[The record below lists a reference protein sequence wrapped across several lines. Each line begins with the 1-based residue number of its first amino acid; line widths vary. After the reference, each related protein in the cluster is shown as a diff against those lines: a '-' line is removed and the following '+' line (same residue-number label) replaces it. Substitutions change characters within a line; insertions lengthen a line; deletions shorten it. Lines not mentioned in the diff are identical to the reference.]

1 MKLSSVELWQRI
13 SAAGLASPMQC
24 RGWAAEALQGLQP
37 EEATD
42 SDKIIDQLVRIG
54 RLTPYQAD
62 VLCGRIVGEIRRDG
76 WFIFGTVESPGW
88 QKWKLAAKSLA
99 GDRIWVRWLTGSQL
113 AELQPAAPSLPFGL
127 RNSQIK
133 GGPRLQSIHPPEMAN
148 QQLILQ
154 VSPIQGTS
162 LANSGNRFRS
172 FDKSLVVIRQI
183 AEALQPMHAAGLAH
197 GRVMPDRIYWDD
209 LHGVTLARDPLCQ
222 MTAGTDSTCVGLIDD
237 GLLGLN
243 AAQFLAPEFLAPG
256 QAATPTSDMYSIG
269 CLWWWM
275 ISGQPFVQGATASD
289 QLAAQVTAN
298 LKLIPPNTE
307 LPTPFLRCLQH
318 CLAKNLTARF
328 TSAAELLDALDAAQ
342 IAIDRGPVRK
352 SAQIADQSAT
362 LPPVPVQADATK
374 AQGATPSKLT
384 KTPDRSVMDKQ
395 SASPLPSKPTTTAS
409 TATPIPNATASSP
422 LASGPTKVQ
431 SQELTP
437 TPPRAPSGTKGSATK
452 IPNSTPTESG
462 PSPSLVPVEV
472 VAKVAGTPVRPTNTD
487 SIATNAE
494 FEPAVANRTTEPRT
508 PPSGSGVAPE
518 KIAVVEKEGTQRE
531 QPPMEANSSNASPSS
546 GQTHVGAPT
555 IASNPKAVGP
565 IGTRPSTSKKSIKKR
580 KSVGKSKKPH
590 PILMAAVGGLG
601 ILILVLV
608 AVLASGVNRSS
619 GSNDQASKNRSEAV
633 ETKKATEGGEAD
645 KESVDAR
652 ASVFQVVSGNADT
665 LFVPPALPKPFAL
678 ELLPPGGQCFI
689 HVRPQQLL
697 DGVFS
702 KNLLASL
709 NDDLSPLLDQVAKL
723 AMVPLQSM
731 SAMTIAVYGEEKI
744 TYALRVELAVPQSL
758 SALKKSWKITGQEG
772 NANRQC
778 MVNAD
783 GIGFYVK
790 EQPLSDAQSVKEFA
804 CGPKALLVQAAE
816 LEGAAGPLVTQL
828 DKLWRNS
835 DADAEVCILASA
847 PFLFADGRALLA
859 DAPPRFTTHFKDLL
873 SIDTRALLVQMRF
886 EPQWY
891 MESRWMGGSERDAGR
906 ILDRVKTRF
915 SSLST
920 MVDEWFVSEQPH
932 PYWRGLAVRY
942 SRMLQALTDNMRFGI
957 EGGAAIANAYLPSE
971 AAPNLLLASWLALQP
986 AATMGIDAT
995 SEVTATTNNAR
1006 PKPMTD
1012 DEFLGRKIN
1021 VRFDQEAIE
1030 VALKLVGDEANAG
1043 VDGNSYRFLLDG
1055 SAFEK
1060 AGITR
1065 NQQLRD
1071 FNHQNAPVRDA
1082 LTAIA
1087 RRGNPVTTVK
1097 DTREE
1102 DQRLIWVVR
1111 DDPEKPGGKLVLL
1124 TTRVAATSEGI
1135 PLPVEFAPP
1144 K

>member
-24 RGWAAEALQGLQP
+24 RGWAAEALQGLKP
-37 EEATD
+37 EEATE

-62 VLCGRIVGEIRRDG
+62 VLCGRIAGEIRRDG
-76 WFIFGTVESPGW
+76 WFILGSVDLPGW
-88 QKWKLAAKSLA
+88 QKWKLASKSLA
-99 GDRIWVRWLTGSQL
+99 GERLWVRWLTGAQL
-113 AELQPAAPSLPFGL
+113 DELQPAAPSLPFGL
-127 RNSQIK
+127 RNSQVK
-133 GGPRLQSIHPPEMAN
+133 SGPRLQSIHPPEMAN

-154 VSPIQGTS
+154 VSPIQGTT
-162 LANSGNRFRS
+162 LAHSGNQRFRS

-183 AEALQPMHAAGLAH
+183 AESLQPMHAAGLAH

-209 LHGVTLARDPLCQ
+209 VQGVTLARDPLCQ
-222 MTAGTDSTCVGLIDD
+222 VTASTDSACVGLIDE
-237 GLLGLN
+237 GLHGLN

-256 QAATPTSDMYSIG
+256 HAATPASDMYSIG

-275 ISGQPFVQGATASD
+275 ISGQPFVAGATAAD

-298 LKLIPPNTE
+298 LKLVPPNSD

-328 TSAAELLDALDAAQ
+328 SSATELLDALDAAQ

-352 SAQIADQSAT
+352 PQVAT
-362 LPPVPVQADATK
+362 QPASLPPPA
-374 AQGATPSKLT
+374 AQSDTASRPPTAPSKLT
-384 KTPDRSVMDKQ
+384 KAPVPSASDPQ
-395 SASPLPSKPTTTAS
+395 SAMPLPPTPAATAS
-409 TATPIPNATASSP
+409 TPKPIPNATTSASVTSR
-422 LASGPTKVQ
+422 SK
-431 SQELTP
+431 
-437 TPPRAPSGTKGSATK
+437 APSTGSTPSLATALETSQGSAATQPELSPAA
-452 IPNSTPTESG
+452 IV

-472 VAKVAGTPVRPTNTD
+472 VAKVAGSSDKPID
-487 SIATNAE
+487 SIPKYKEGEQASKRTAEPIPTSTQFATN
-494 FEPAVANRTTEPRT
+494 N
-508 PPSGSGVAPE
+508 
-518 KIAVVEKEGTQRE
+518 IAVVAQSLSEKAG
-531 QPPMEANSSNASPSS
+531 MEANPSATRPSS
-546 GQTHVGAPT
+546 GQKLVGTPT
-555 IASNPKAVGP
+555 IASDPKPAATV
-565 IGTRPSTSKKSIKKR
+565 PSQPSAAKKSNKKR

-590 PILMAAVGGLG
+590 PMLMAAVGGLG
-601 ILILVLV
+601 FVILVLI
-608 AVLASGVNRSS
+608 AVLASGINRSS
-619 GSNDQASKNRSEAV
+619 GWNDQASKNRT
-633 ETKKATEGGEAD
+633 ETAENNKATNDAATD
-645 KESVDAR
+645 KEPIDER
-652 ASVFQVVSGNADT
+652 ASVFQLVSGNADT

-709 NDDLSPLLDQVAKL
+709 NDDLAPWLDQVARL

-731 SAMTIAVYGEEKI
+731 SEMTIAVYGEEKI
-744 TYALRVELAVPQSL
+744 TYAIRVELAVPQSL
-758 SALKKSWKITGQEG
+758 SALKKSWSITGQEG
-772 NANRQC
+772 NANRQL

-790 EQPLSDAQSVKEFA
+790 EQPLSDAQAVKEFS
-804 CGPKALLVQAAE
+804 CGPKALLAQSAE
-816 LEGAAGPLVTQL
+816 LDGAAGPLVTQL
-828 DKLWRNS
+828 DKLWRSS
-835 DADAEVCILASA
+835 DADADVCILASA

-859 DAPPRFTTHFKDLL
+859 DAPPRFTSHFKDLL

-891 MESRWMGGSERDAGR
+891 MELRWMGGSERDAGR
-906 ILDRVKTRF
+906 ILDRTKTRF
-915 SSLST
+915 TSLST
-920 MVDEWFVSEQPH
+920 TVDEWFVSEQPH

-942 SRMLQALTDNMRFGI
+942 SRMLQALTDNMRFGV

-986 AATMGIDAT
+986 AATMGIDAAT
-995 SEVTATTNNAR
+995 EVTATQEKAT

-1012 DEFLGRKIN
+1012 DEFLGRKIS

-1043 VDGNSYRFLLDG
+1043 ANGSSYRFLLDG

-1111 DDPEKPGGKLVLL
+1111 DDPEKPGGRLVLL
-1124 TTRVAATSEGI
+1124 TTRVAALTDKI